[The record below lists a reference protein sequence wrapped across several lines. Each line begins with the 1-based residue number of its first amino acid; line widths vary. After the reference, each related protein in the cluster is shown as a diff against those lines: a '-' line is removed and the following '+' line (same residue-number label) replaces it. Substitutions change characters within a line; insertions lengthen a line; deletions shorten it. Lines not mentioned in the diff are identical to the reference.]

1 VAVEPICFCKLGGEF
16 SFGRLVSGTIADF
29 CTLED
34 CFYNFLP
41 RVFVGSD

>member
-1 VAVEPICFCKLGGEF
+1 MVVEPICFCKLAGEF
-16 SFGRLVSGTIADF
+16 SFDGLVSGTIADF

>member
-1 VAVEPICFCKLGGEF
+1 VVVEPIYFCKLGGEF
-16 SFGRLVSGTIADF
+16 SFGGLVSGTIANF

-34 CFYNFLP
+34 CFYNFLF